1 MTVTATLVGLM
12 PVMLGSGT
20 GAEVTRRIAA
30 PMVGGV
36 ISLLFLS
43 LVVIPALFLVYHRRG
58 AALGGGLA
66 EAGSD

>member
-1 MTVTATLVGLM
+1 MTVTATLVGLL

-43 LVVIPALFLVYHRRG
+43 LVVIPALFLMYQRGRRTLEG
-58 AALGGGLA
+58 RSL
-66 EAGSD
+66 EA

>member
-1 MTVTATLVGLM
+1 
-12 PVMLGSGT
+12 MLGSGT

-43 LVVIPALFLVYHRRG
+43 LVVIPALFLMYQRGRRTLEG
-58 AALGGGLA
+58 RSL
-66 EAGSD
+66 EA